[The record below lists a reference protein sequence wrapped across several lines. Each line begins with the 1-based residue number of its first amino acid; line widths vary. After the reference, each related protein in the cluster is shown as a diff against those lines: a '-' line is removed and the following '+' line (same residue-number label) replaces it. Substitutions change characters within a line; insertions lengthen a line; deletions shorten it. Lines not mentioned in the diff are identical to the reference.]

1 MKADKYLDTC
11 TEAECEFVY
20 ERFYGQ
26 STHELVEDLLS
37 YIDHEPIKQLVEN
50 YRKESK

>member
-1 MKADKYLDTC
+1 MKANKYLDTC

-37 YIDHEPIKQLVEN
+37 YIDHEPIKKLVEN